1 MPGGIQDL
9 YDFIAQGGYA
19 GYVWSAYGMTLVLMV
34 GETVGLRRR
43 QRTILARLGRLLRL
57 RDRGDTL

>member
-19 GYVWSAYGMTLVLMV
+19 AYVWSAYGMTLVLLV
-34 GETVGLRRR
+34 AETVGLRRR

-57 RDRGDTL
+57 RDRGDSL